1 MLRILPHYFK
11 NNRPPIYWRS
21 QVEAAHQ
28 EYMKL
33 DRKDLDK
40 WMYEKSIQL
49 ENQNKIAAGC
59 AGSTQAEL
67 LKKSQIGDTLKMV
80 IRKLSLIVPNDANR
94 TQRQVE
100 VELKRCATYKKY
112 TTNNKAN
119 FLIRSFNEN
128 HWNLFQ
134 NFIRQEYEEKRKY
147 AALRAQQFDIFCKVR
162 GWKLNFYALS
172 YHIITFFFHRYIQW
186 FQKNFP

>member
-1 MLRILPHYFK
+1 
-11 NNRPPIYWRS
+11 
-21 QVEAAHQ
+21 VEAAHQ
-28 EYMKL
+28 EYVKL

-40 WMYEKSIQL
+40 WMYEKSIKL

-59 AGSTQAEL
+59 VGSTPPEW
-67 LKKSQIGDTLKMV
+67 LKKKQTGEKLKML
-80 IRKLSLIVPNDANR
+80 IRKLSLIVSNDANR

-119 FLIRSFNEN
+119 FLIRLFNEN
-128 HWNLFQ
+128 HWDLFQ
-134 NFIRQEYEEKRKY
+134 NHIRQEYEEKRRY

-162 GWKLNFYALS
+162 KSRFKFLC
-172 YHIITFFFHRYIQW
+172 IITPDN
-186 FQKNFP
+186 NFIFP